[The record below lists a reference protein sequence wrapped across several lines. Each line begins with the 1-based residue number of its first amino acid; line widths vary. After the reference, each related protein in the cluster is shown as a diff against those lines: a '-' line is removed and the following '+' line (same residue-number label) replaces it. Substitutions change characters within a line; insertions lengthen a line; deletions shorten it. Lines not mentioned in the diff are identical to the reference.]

1 VARRHEN
8 SSFVCLH
15 CLACVPA
22 CTNGGYRNHCP
33 HCLWSLHVDDRPGD
47 RSSSCRAPMRPVG
60 LTQPRGKGLAV
71 VHHCTGCGSR
81 RVNRLAADTVA
92 PDDLDVVLALPPA

>member
-1 VARRHEN
+1 
-8 SSFVCLH
+8 
-15 CLACVPA
+15 
-22 CTNGGYRNHCP
+22 
-33 HCLWSLHVDDRPGD
+33 
-47 RSSSCRAPMRPVG
+47 MRPVG